1 MTKTK
6 LLLISITL
14 FSIVLSVKPSY
25 AQQNDSTKYSGE
37 TWFGFQTIIPL
48 GDLAKKSGIIA
59 GAGLNFGLIFTP
71 VKTNENIQVGLDLGV
86 GYFGMVK
93 DSVFKTNN
101 NFYTI
106 NLLSRVKGPAQ
117 GRVMTYMD
125 VIVGTKLFI
134 IATHY
139 NNNLDNFLSDNADY
153 TTLASKTSSVFSY
166 GLGAGFKVLPKDK
179 YASGMLDIRCTFL
192 KSGSMMYDTP
202 YYTEKWVSSTN
213 IVMPQI
219 SYLHIFKGRKR

>member
-1 MTKTK
+1 
-6 LLLISITL
+6 
-14 FSIVLSVKPSY
+14 
-25 AQQNDSTKYSGE
+25 
-37 TWFGFQTIIPL
+37 
-48 GDLAKKSGIIA
+48 
-59 GAGLNFGLIFTP
+59 
-71 VKTNENIQVGLDLGV
+71 
-86 GYFGMVK
+86 MVK

-106 NLLSRVKGPAQ
+106 NFLSRVKGPAQ

-153 TTLASKTSSVFSY
+153 TTLDSKTSSVFSY
-166 GLGAGFKVLPKDK
+166 GLGIGFKVLPKDK
-179 YASGMLDIRCTFL
+179 NTSGMIDIRCTFL

-202 YYTEKWVSSTN
+202 YYTEK
-213 IVMPQI
+213 M
-219 SYLHIFKGRKR
+219 G